1 MKENKN
7 FVKFH
12 NEARQIHTGVAV
24 LLLHTAGRS

>member
-12 NEARQIHTGVAV
+12 NEARQIHTGAAV
-24 LLLHTAGRS
+24 LLHAAGRV